1 MSVIYKYLKKHLIN
15 LRLTTKEVKIEELV
29 KAFIKDQEKLFKEVK
44 RNKIINEFL
53 LLQKCNC
60 VELYFVTNDISKN
73 IINSLIKVWVNHA
86 IQLTPELQSKIVK
99 VKDLEASYHL
109 IKIATSLES
118 LVIGDAQVLGQV
130 REARK
135 IANKMKTLGPI
146 FDLLLKYVDKAGSR
160 VRTETKLCVG
170 NVSVASVTANI
181 IFDFFRKNPGKIL
194 IIGVGKMGK
203 IIAELLINKIQRK
216 YVFVTDIVQKKAEM
230 LAKKLKVNVQKF
242 DSYKRDLHEYQYIVF
257 TATSLQYL
265 LDRSDIKTH
274 LPFFFKKV
282 IIIDIG
288 NPLCVDPGVTINNN
302 LILLNL
308 DYVQNVGSK
317 NLAKRNQEMLK
328 AEKIAKEEFEKFKQE
343 IKSLGVQQ
351 LIREIYKNAYFQCIE
366 YVEKLIKKS
375 YIPKFENQEH
385 LELLVHGLIAR
396 SLSKVARLRNLAQK
410 NFFKAKEI
418 LTFLAQEK
426 VKK

>member
-1 MSVIYKYLKKHLIN
+1 MSTIYKYFKKHLIN
-15 LRLTTKEVKIEELV
+15 LTLTTKEVKIEDLG

-60 VELYFVTNDISKN
+60 VELYFVINDISKN

-86 IQLTPELQSKIVK
+86 IQITPELQSKIVK
-99 VKDLEASYHL
+99 LKDLEASYHL

-146 FDLLLKYVDKAGSR
+146 LNLLLKYADRAGSR
-160 VRTETKLCVG
+160 VRTETKLCFG

-181 IFDFFRKNPGKIL
+181 VFDFFRKNAGKIL
-194 IIGVGKMGK
+194 IVGAGKMGR
-203 IIAELLINKIQRK
+203 IIAELLINKIPRK
-216 YVFVTDIVQKKAEM
+216 YVFVTDLVQEKAEL
-230 LAKKLKVNVQKF
+230 LAKKLKINVQEF
-242 DSYKRDLHEYQYIVF
+242 NSYKKDLNEYQYIVF
-257 TATSLQYL
+257 ATTSLEYL
-265 LDRSDIKTH
+265 LSKADIKIYSS
-274 LPFFFKKV
+274 FFPNKV

-288 NPLCVDPGVTINNN
+288 NPPCVDPGVTNDN

-308 DYVQNVGSK
+308 DYIQNVGSK
-317 NLAKRNQEMLK
+317 NLAKRYQEMIK
-328 AEKIAKEEFEKFKQE
+328 AGKIAKEEFEKFKLE
-343 IKSLGVQQ
+343 IKSLGVLQ

-375 YIPKFENQEH
+375 YIPKFENQKH
-385 LELLVHGLIAR
+385 LELLVHGIIAR
-396 SLSKVARLRNLAQK
+396 ALSKVARLRNLAQK